1 MTRYVLIFLLITG
14 MACNAQITNQTKQT
28 KGKNMNT
35 PVVTKDF
42 EKFDSALFN
51 SRKDKSDNVLRATQP
66 DGSYLEMTVWDGG
79 MGYSLT
85 PKTSYY
91 MLQKVYYKDNGNIK
105 AKGLYFNNG
114 FLQLGTWY
122 EFDETG
128 KLVRE
133 VNYDKDYRMK
143 LEDVLRFCEQEG
155 IKVDRG
161 PILQSTGYHTKIRRS
176 GNTQGRTWS
185 IEWLKQP
192 ETIEKVLLDDAT
204 GKVLNRTE
212 IHYTNN

>member
-1 MTRYVLIFLLITG
+1 MIKYILIFLLAVGT
-14 MACNAQITNQTKQT
+14 ACNAQITNQTKQT
-28 KGKNMNT
+28 KGNNMNN

-42 EKFDSALFN
+42 EKFDSVLFN
-51 SRKDKSDNVLRATQP
+51 NRKDKNDNVLRATQP

-79 MGYSLT
+79 MGYSFT
-85 PKTSYY
+85 PRTSYY
-91 MLQKVYYKDNGNIK
+91 MLQKVYYKNNGNIK

-122 EFDETG
+122 EFDEQG
-128 KLVRE
+128 RLVRE
-133 VNYDKDYRMK
+133 VNYDKDYHLK

-155 IKVDRG
+155 IRVDRG
-161 PILQSTGYHTKIRRS
+161 PILQSTGYHTKIRRA
-176 GNTQGRTWS
+176 GNTQGKTWT

-192 ETIEKVLLDDAT
+192 EKVEKVILDDAT

-212 IHYTNN
+212 TNFTNN